1 MSYVFPNYPPPLQA
15 SEVGLRKEAHIGRG
29 RSSRRRRRRN
39 VFIADI
45 KGWLVSGA
53 SIGHQAGRFK
63 KGHGKPRTSTD
74 MLMAI
79 AKNVNCDNIYF
90 LCVCMTIQIILRR
103 ISIILWTYGNNVAVN
118 GSIVITPTCHAEL
131 THSRT

>member
-1 MSYVFPNYPPPLQA
+1 MLDFDHERAPTLSYVFPNYPPPLQA
-15 SEVGLRKEAHIGRG
+15 SEVGLRQEAHIGSSR
-29 RSSRRRRRRN
+29 RRSRRRRRRN

-74 MLMAI
+74 
-79 AKNVNCDNIYF
+79 
-90 LCVCMTIQIILRR
+90 
-103 ISIILWTYGNNVAVN
+103 N
-118 GSIVITPTCHAEL
+118 G
-131 THSRT
+131 HSKEHQL

>member
-1 MSYVFPNYPPPLQA
+1 MLDFHHERAPTLSYVFPNYPPPLQA
-15 SEVGLRKEAHIGRG
+15 SEVGLRQEAHIGRG
-29 RSSRRRRRRN
+29 RSSRRRRRN

-45 KGWLVSGA
+45 KGWLVSRA

-90 LCVCMTIQIILRR
+90 LCVLHDH
-103 ISIILWTYGNNVAVN
+103 SNNFTQN
-118 GSIVITPTCHAEL
+118 KYHIVDIWQ
-131 THSRT
+131 

>member
-29 RSSRRRRRRN
+29 RSSRRRRRN

-45 KGWLVSGA
+45 KGWLVSRA

-63 KGHGKPRTSTD
+63 KGHGEPRTSID
-74 MLMAI
+74 MLI
-79 AKNVNCDNIYF
+79 A
-90 LCVCMTIQIILRR
+90 M
-103 ISIILWTYGNNVAVN
+103 SI
-118 GSIVITPTCHAEL
+118 
-131 THSRT
+131 